1 MRHRQKVPHPAG
13 RTPPGS
19 ETGGFRRGAHRRVA
33 GPGPAPSGA
42 TVNGATSQDG
52 RTRVPGDFS
61 NTAMANPLARGF
73 RKPQGAMMSVASH
86 RTGLEEAATPL
97 SPANH
102 PGAPVPAPAAPSR
115 QRSVPA
121 AHAPRPN
128 DDGATHMQMQRT
140 AGDAPAVA
148 PSYRPAPSPAQQPG
162 QNGQPWRPSQETVLG
177 AWAGGQEGAS
187 AEDQSEN
194 EHVPKVLILDRT
206 GGFSTNLARATVD
219 LEPAPEILRLS
230 RPTEVVEVVEQEEPE
245 IIVVAPGEVTAAGLR
260 RLAVVHRQ
268 DPRIVMVLSDNGK
281 PLSPAQTAACGA
293 SDILPAEPTRARLK
307 ATIARAIQAAED
319 LRKEHL
325 VITERLVVQEP
336 DPPVPVPS
344 YRPVSPASTRLARVF
359 TVASASGGC
368 GKTFYSTNFA
378 AYLARATGGRV
389 LLVDLDLQF
398 GEVAISLHLRPKRTI
413 AELIAENDI
422 ATALKDYTVEH
433 RAGYHVLCA
442 PRDPVAGDRVGP
454 RETTAVLEAARTG
467 YDYIVVDTPPTL
479 NETCLAAFDQSQS
492 LIIMATMDLPSLKNL
507 RVFLETLKK
516 LNLPADQVCLV
527 VNKAESGTGIDLK
540 EVEPLYP
547 QGFSA
552 VLPYAKQVSWSIN
565 MGVPVLVA
573 DPDAEISRKLVQGA
587 LKMVAPAAGS
597 VLPWSTPSAAPRR
610 GWFMRLLK
618 GKAQ

>member
-1 MRHRQKVPHPAG
+1 
-13 RTPPGS
+13 
-19 ETGGFRRGAHRRVA
+19 
-33 GPGPAPSGA
+33 
-42 TVNGATSQDG
+42 
-52 RTRVPGDFS
+52 
-61 NTAMANPLARGF
+61 
-73 RKPQGAMMSVASH
+73 
-86 RTGLEEAATPL
+86 
-97 SPANH
+97 
-102 PGAPVPAPAAPSR
+102 
-115 QRSVPA
+115 
-121 AHAPRPN
+121 
-128 DDGATHMQMQRT
+128 MQRT
-140 AGDAPAVA
+140 AAGAPASAAGYGTAAPVA
-148 PSYRPAPSPAQQPG
+148 GQQAHGSQGSRPP
-162 QNGQPWRPSQETVLG
+162 QETVLG
-177 AWAGGQEGAS
+177 AWAGEQDGARTGDES
-187 AEDQSEN
+187 EDEY
-194 EHVPKVLILDRT
+194 VPKVLILDRT
-206 GGFSTNLARATVD
+206 GGFSSNLAHAAVG

-230 RPTEVVEVVEQEEPE
+230 RSTQVVEVVEQEEPDV
-245 IIVVAPGEVTAAGLR
+245 IVVAPGEVTAAGLR
-260 RLAVVHRQ
+260 RLAAVHRQ

-293 SDILPAEPTRARLK
+293 SDILPAEPTRARVK
-307 ATIARAIQAAED
+307 ATLARAIQTAEG

-336 DPPVPVPS
+336 EPPEPEPEPVPS
-344 YRPVSPASTRLARVF
+344 YRAVAPVNTRLARVF

-378 AYLARATGGRV
+378 AYLAKATGGRV

-422 ATALKDYTVEH
+422 AAALKDYTLEH
-433 RAGYHVLCA
+433 SAGYHVLCA

-454 RETTAVLEAARTG
+454 RETTAVLEAARRG

-492 LIIMATMDLPSLKNL
+492 LVIMATMDLPSLKNL

-573 DPDAEISRKLVQGA
+573 DPNAEISRKLVQGA
-587 LKMVAPAAGS
+587 SKMVTPAAGV
-597 VLPWSTPSAAPRR
+597 VLPWSVTSAAPRR